1 MDPVHRR
8 EAGQLREPAPL
19 RWVRSDLRRPVGP
32 DQHDGGV
39 EEVPGEELEEVPGVG
54 VGPVEVLDPDGDD
67 PVGAEV
73 ADHVEDRRE
82 QAAGATVVVGPGV
95 VAGVDPAGQRGETLG
110 LGEQVRAGAADLAE
124 QVRERRQ
131 RDDVAADGDATPDVQ
146 AHPGPLGGLGDQRRL
161 PDPGI
166 AADQQD
172 RRDTGPGV
180 REGALE
186 ERQLI
191 GSSDEVGVLGAV

>member
-1 MDPVHRR
+1 MK
-8 EAGQLREPAPL
+8 
-19 RWVRSDLRRPVGP
+19 
-32 DQHDGGV
+32 
-39 EEVPGEELEEVPGVG
+39 
-54 VGPVEVLDPDGDD
+54 VLDPDGDD
-67 PVGAEV
+67 AVGAEV

-82 QAAGATVVVGPGV
+82 QAARAVVGAAPWV
-95 VAGVDPAGQRGETLG
+95 VAGLEPAGEGGETFG

-124 QVRERRQ
+124 QVSERRQ
-131 RDDVAADGDATPDVQ
+131 GDHVTADGDATPDVE
-146 AHPGPLGGLGDQRRL
+146 AHPGPLGRLADQRRL

-166 AADQQD
+166 PADQQD

-180 REGALE
+180 RKGALE